1 MAEKRTPTIALLT
14 DFGTRDVYAGIVR
27 GVLAS
32 RAPEARV
39 IDLTHEIP
47 AGDVRAAALHLW
59 QAHTYLPAGTV
70 FLTVVDPG
78 VGTPRRPIAVQ
89 LPNGYGVGPDNG
101 VFSYVLTRGGPLHAV
116 AIDASRLTAE
126 PPSLTFHGRD
136 VFAPAAARL
145 AEGCAL
151 GDLGPAARDLVTLPD
166 PRLDVGGNS
175 ATGEVLWI
183 DTFGNALTSVGRLH
197 ASGSA
202 LELKPC
208 WRPAPPVR
216 IQSAK
221 ARVQISG
228 DRRLP
233 LSRTYGEVPA
243 GEPLAY
249 IGSSGLLEIAVH
261 GGRADKVLGLAPGFP
276 VTLVFEG

>member
-14 DFGTRDVYAGIVR
+14 DFGTRDVYAGVVR

-32 RAPEARV
+32 RAPEAQV
-39 IDLTHEIP
+39 IDLTHDIP

-78 VGTPRRPIAVQ
+78 VGTSRRPIAVQ
-89 LPNGYGVGPDNG
+89 LPNGCGVGPDNG
-101 VFSYVLTRGGPLHAV
+101 VFSYLLTPGDPLHAV
-116 AIDASRLTAE
+116 TIDASRVTAE
-126 PPSLTFHGRD
+126 PPSQTFHGRD

-145 AEGCAL
+145 AQGCAL
-151 GDLGPAARDLVTLPD
+151 DDLGPAARDLVTLPA
-166 PRLDVGGNS
+166 PRLDVSGNS

-183 DTFGNALTSVGRLH
+183 DSFGNALTSVGRLH
-197 ASGSA
+197 VSESG
-202 LELKPC
+202 LELRPC
-208 WRPAPPVR
+208 WRPAPPVW
-216 IQSAK
+216 IQSAR
-221 ARVQISG
+221 ARVQIRA

-233 LSRTYGEVPA
+233 LSRTYGEVPD
-243 GEPLAY
+243 GEALAY
-249 IGSSGLLEIAVH
+249 IGSSRLLEIAIH

-276 VTLVFEG
+276 VTLLFEG